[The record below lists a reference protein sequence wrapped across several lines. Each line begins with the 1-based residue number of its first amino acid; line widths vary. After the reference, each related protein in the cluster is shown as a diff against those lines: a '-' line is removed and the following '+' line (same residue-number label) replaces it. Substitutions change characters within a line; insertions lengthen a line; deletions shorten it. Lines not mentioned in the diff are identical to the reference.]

1 MVPHRIASV
10 MGFNDPAANGA
21 IVRGMRPAE
30 TRRSNVQWYEP
41 WDGSAGGTGVASFTI
56 KS

>member
-1 MVPHRIASV
+1 MASV

-30 TRRSNVQWYEP
+30 IKRSKVQWYEP
-41 WDGSAGGTGVASFTI
+41 WDGLDGGTGAGSLAR
-56 KS
+56 

>member
-1 MVPHRIASV
+1 